1 MRQVPFE
8 VLMHAEDALAY
19 SNQALAMLEIW
30 MDSSAKVMNTNLTVW
45 PPFSAWCMSQK
56 IVFRKRG
63 RLTVQNDFVSDVR
76 SKANGYW
83 PSILERLAIPTNRGE
98 GPCPACGGKTRY
110 RFDNKDNRGTY
121 FCSHCGAGTGLD
133 LVMKVNQCGAR
144 EAAELVAEAM
154 ALPMPEPK
162 PAREKPQTDIAGK
175 VAALVAKASPGSL
188 LTLHQR
194 GFNAPS
200 RCCPMGR
207 CCWC

>member
-1 MRQVPFE
+1 
-8 VLMHAEDALAY
+8 
-19 SNQALAMLEIW
+19 
-30 MDSSAKVMNTNLTVW
+30 
-45 PPFSAWCMSQK
+45 
-56 IVFRKRG
+56 
-63 RLTVQNDFVSDVR
+63 VQNDFVSDVR

-175 VAALVAKASPGSL
+175 VAALALKPLRGSL